1 MSYTISK
8 KTITNIFTD
17 LLEKKSVNKAL
28 AIEAIITHVNDYAL
42 EYIIDMLSSKD
53 KVELIQIK
61 DYVKVPINTYHVDRH
76 FNYDVLNEMG
86 LLCEETGSVYGRVT
100 GDASWNSDYNPFYGR
115 LKVALFY
122 HDKEGQFMEYE
133 ESINTVSVTKL
144 NKLDI
149 PYFKGLEH
157 GKNITPPIE
166 IRDTELGN
174 NQENVLTAD

>member
-1 MSYTISK
+1 MSYQISK

-28 AIEAIITHVNDYAL
+28 AIEAIISHVNDYAL

-53 KVELIQIK
+53 KVELIQVK
-61 DYVKVPINTYHVDRH
+61 DYVKVPVNTYHVDRH

-100 GDASWNSDYNPFYGR
+100 GDASWNNDYNPFYGR
-115 LKVALFY
+115 VKLILFY
-122 HDKEGQFMEYE
+122 HDEKGELIEYE
-133 ESINTVSVTKL
+133 ETVNTLSVTKV

-149 PYFKGLEH
+149 PYFKSLEH
-157 GKNITPPIE
+157 GKNIIPSLE
-166 IRDTELGN
+166 IRDRELGN
-174 NQENVLTAD
+174 SKENVLTAD